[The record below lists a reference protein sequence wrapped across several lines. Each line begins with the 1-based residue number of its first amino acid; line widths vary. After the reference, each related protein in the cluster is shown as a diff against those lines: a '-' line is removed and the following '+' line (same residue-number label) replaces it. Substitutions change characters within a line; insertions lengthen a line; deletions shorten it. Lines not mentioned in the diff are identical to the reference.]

1 MGGMYLLAEDFS
13 PLLGV
18 LFLAPFVLAIA
29 ARVAT
34 KALKYKRGQRPWWGL
49 LIGVLAVLSGAGLL
63 LMFAMTEGGVP
74 SFFYLIAAAPLLT
87 GAVCLI
93 VWYQPPRDAE

>member
-1 MGGMYLLAEDFS
+1 MGSTFLFAEDFS

-18 LFLAPFVLAIA
+18 LLLAPIVLTIA

-34 KALKYKRGQRPWWGL
+34 KALKYKRRGRPWWGV
-49 LIGVLAVLSGAGLL
+49 LIGLLAVLSGAAML
-63 LMFAMTEGGVP
+63 LMLATTLGGAP
-74 SFFYLIAAAPLLT
+74 TFFYLFAALPVIS

-93 VWYQPPRDAE
+93 VWNQPPRGTE

>member
-1 MGGMYLLAEDFS
+1 MCLFAEDFS

-34 KALKYKRGQRPWWGL
+34 KALKYKRGERPWWGL
-49 LIGVLAVLSGAGLL
+49 LIGLLAVMTGAAML
-63 LMFAMTEGGVP
+63 LMLAMTRGGAP
-74 SFFYLIAAAPLLT
+74 GFFYLIAALPLFT
-87 GAVCLI
+87 GAICLI
-93 VWYQPPRDAE
+93 VWNQPPRGAE